1 MIKIKNP
8 NSGEERTINE
18 RTINKVLG
26 DEVTL
31 AKAEDHAGYYDMHN
45 NHFIPQMNDAHEII
59 GFCEAEESSTIWE
72 IVV

>member
-8 NSGEERTINE
+8 NSGEQ

-31 AKAEDHAGYYDMHN
+31 AKAQDHAGYYDMHN
-45 NHFIPQMNDAHEII
+45 NHFIPQMDDTNEVV
-59 GFCEAEESSTIWE
+59 GFYEAEENSIIWE
-72 IVV
+72 IIV